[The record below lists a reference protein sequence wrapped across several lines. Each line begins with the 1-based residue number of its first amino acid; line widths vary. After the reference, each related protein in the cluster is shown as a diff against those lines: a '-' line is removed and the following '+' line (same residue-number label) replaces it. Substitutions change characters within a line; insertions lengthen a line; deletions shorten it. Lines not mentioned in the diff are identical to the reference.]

1 MTDVVAPTPAPAD
14 SPTPRPAVATCEVC
28 GRGPAIHIDA
38 RMYTGKVVVTDEVW
52 WKGYACR
59 ECATCQYRAGL
70 THCLWAG
77 WWSPVAFFVNPT
89 RIWRNVRGLREVAA
103 MPAPVGEPRAEP
115 LDAGRPVSRRPQAWV
130 GLIAP
135 LVIVGALVGL
145 LVAATGGRSL
155 AEVAHGECLDLP
167 EGPVIDSFES
177 VDCAGPHDAEV
188 TGTIGPGDAGPAD
201 RLCVEQTI
209 SYLGTDEA
217 VDGIRAAAI
226 RLGTDDDAEVVCV
239 VMSSAKGGE
248 LTGSHRNTER

>member
-14 SPTPRPAVATCEVC
+14 PPTPRRAVATCEVC
-28 GRGPAIHIDA
+28 GRGPAIRIDA
-38 RMYTGKVVVTDEVW
+38 RMYSGKVVITDEIW
-52 WKGYACR
+52 WKGFACR
-59 ECATCQYRAGL
+59 GCAMCQYRAGL

-145 LVAATGGRSL
+145 LVVATGGRSL
-155 AEVAHGECLDLP
+155 DEVALGECLDLP
-167 EGPVIDSFES
+167 EGLVIDTFEV
-177 VDCAGPHDAEV
+177 VDCAGPHEAEV
-188 TGTIGPGDAGPAD
+188 TGTIGPADTGPAD
-201 RLCVEQTI
+201 QLCREETVR
-209 SYLGTDEA
+209 YLGTDEA
-217 VDGIRAAAI
+217 VDGVRPAAI
-226 RLGTDDDAEVVCV
+226 RLGTGDDAEVVCL
-239 VMSSAKGGE
+239 VMSSADGSE
-248 LTGSHRNTER
+248 LVGSRRNTER